1 MSVQFSRM
9 VHRRMLADP
18 IFIIVDHDEVA
29 SQAAARHGSDDPS
42 IYRSALK
49 HISENRVIIQ

>member
-1 MSVQFSRM
+1 ML
-9 VHRRMLADP
+9 HRRILADP